1 MLGMD
6 NTLAIIIS
14 ATVAVSYTLFGGL
27 YSVAYTDVIQLLCVV
42 FGLVLCIPFVWTHEA
57 INYETLS
64 TVDWVGKIETNEI
77 GAYIDFYFL
86 VILGGIPWQVS
97 YARQRFSEFQRYN
110 LIFFLFATGLFPA
123 RSLVQNIE
131 TGPDFVLR
139 RVHRLPLAGIP
150 TSHSGNF
157 GQGCRFASTCLS
169 SVNKEVLTCH
179 SYILLRLEQ
188 HSARKVG
195 RTIRIQINPAN
206 DSSISNTDGKHSN
219 QIKPSTKNDQKVLDL
234 ID

>member
-110 LIFFLFATGLFPA
+110 LIFFFFLLQVYFQRVLSCRTSKQAQILSYAASIGCLLLAFPPA
-123 RSLVQNIE
+123 ILGTLAKAAGSHQLVSVPSIK
-131 TGPDFVLR
+131 
-139 RVHRLPLAGIP
+139 
-150 TSHSGNF
+150 
-157 GQGCRFASTCLS
+157 RF
-169 SVNKEVLTCH
+169 
-179 SYILLRLEQ
+179 
-188 HSARKVG
+188 
-195 RTIRIQINPAN
+195 
-206 DSSISNTDGKHSN
+206 
-219 QIKPSTKNDQKVLDL
+219 
-234 ID
+234 

>member
-110 LIFFLFATGLFPA
+110 LIFFSFCY
-123 RSLVQNIE
+123 R
-131 TGPDFVLR
+131 
-139 RVHRLPLAGIP
+139 
-150 TSHSGNF
+150 
-157 GQGCRFASTCLS
+157 
-169 SVNKEVLTCH
+169 
-179 SYILLRLEQ
+179 
-188 HSARKVG
+188 
-195 RTIRIQINPAN
+195 
-206 DSSISNTDGKHSN
+206 SISSAFSRAEHRNRPRFCPTPRPSVASCWHSHQPFWELWPRLQVRIN
-219 QIKPSTKNDQKVLDL
+219 LSQFRQ
-234 ID
+234 